1 MDVDPGAGSI
11 PYQLTVL
18 VVLTLINAFFS
29 GSEMAVV
36 SVNKNEIHRL
46 AEEGNKKAALVEKV
60 SEDSTKFLSTIQVAI
75 TLAGFASSAFAANSI
90 SQVLASTLAQKG
102 INVSLSLAISNVV
115 ITLLLAYFNLVIG
128 ELVPKRIAL
137 LYAEKYSQMCIRL
150 IYILSKLISPVL
162 FLLSASTNGLL
173 KLLGLYHD
181 ELEQD
186 VSEEEIKSMLETGT
200 ETGVFNDIEKEMI
213 TSIFSFDDK
222 RVREVMVQRQDMV
235 AVDLND
241 PVNEY
246 IDEILL
252 SKHSRIPVY
261 EENIDNVIGILS
273 MKDFAIKAKEKGSF
287 YDVDVR
293 SLLKPVFFASENMK
307 TDAVFKEMQQK
318 SQKVAIIVDEYGGV
332 SGMLTMEDLVE
343 EIVGDIYEDDEEIEI
358 PIRRVDRDTYEL
370 MGSALLSEVN
380 EELHM
385 HIHSDC
391 DTMSGYL
398 IELLDRIPVPED
410 CPIDVEDEE
419 ASYRILDVK
428 DRVITRV
435 SLHLRQ
441 KDAAPGDTRS
451 EQNKDET

>member
-11 PYQLTVL
+11 AYQLTVL
-18 VVLTLINAFFS
+18 VILTLINAFFS

-36 SVNKNEIHRL
+36 SVNKNRIHRL

-60 SEDSTKFLSTIQVAI
+60 SEDSSKFLSTIQVAI

-90 SQVLASTLAQKG
+90 SQVLAAVLAQRG
-102 INVSLSLAISNVV
+102 VSYTLSLALSNVV
-115 ITLLLAYFNLVIG
+115 ITILLAYFNIVIG

-137 LYAEKYSQMCIRL
+137 LYAEQYSMMCIRI
-150 IYILSKLISPVL
+150 IYIISKIISPVL

-173 KLLGLYHD
+173 RLLGLYHD
-181 ELEQD
+181 DLEQN
-186 VSEEEIKSMLETGT
+186 VSEEEIKSLLETGT

-213 TSIFSFDDK
+213 TSNFSFDDK

-241 PVNEY
+241 SVNEY

-261 EENIDNVIGILS
+261 EENIDNIIGVLS
-273 MKDFAIKAKEKGSF
+273 MKDFAIKAKEVGNF

-307 TDAVFKEMQQK
+307 TDAVFREMQQK

-332 SGMLTMEDLVE
+332 SGMITMEDLVE
-343 EIVGDIYEDDEEIEI
+343 EIVCDMYEDDEEVEI
-358 PIRRVDRDTYEL
+358 PIRKLDKDSYEI
-370 MGSALLSEVN
+370 MGSALLSEMN

-391 DTMSGYL
+391 DTLSGYL
-398 IELLDRIPVPED
+398 TELLDRILEPSD
-410 CPIDVEDEE
+410 CPVDVEDRE
-419 ASYRILDVK
+419 ARYRILGVE

-435 SLHLRQ
+435 SMKL
-441 KDAAPGDTRS
+441 KPKEEAKKEEDDDT
-451 EQNKDET
+451 EDNG

>member
-11 PYQLTVL
+11 AYQLTVL
-18 VVLTLINAFFS
+18 VILTLINAFFS

-36 SVNKNEIHRL
+36 SVNKNRIHRL

-60 SEDSTKFLSTIQVAI
+60 SEDSSKFLSTIQVAI

-90 SQVLASTLAQKG
+90 SQVLAAVLAQRG
-102 INVSLSLAISNVV
+102 VSYTLSLALSNVV
-115 ITLLLAYFNLVIG
+115 ITILLAYFNIVIG

-137 LYAEKYSQMCIRL
+137 LYAEQYSMMCIRI
-150 IYILSKLISPVL
+150 IYIISKIISPVL

-173 KLLGLYHD
+173 RLLGLYHD
-181 ELEQD
+181 DLEQN
-186 VSEEEIKSMLETGT
+186 VSEEEIKSLLETGT

-241 PVNEY
+241 SVNEY

-261 EENIDNVIGILS
+261 EENIDNSIGVLS
-273 MKDFAIKAKEKGSF
+273 MKDFAIKAKEVGNF

-307 TDAVFKEMQQK
+307 TDAVFREMQQK

-332 SGMLTMEDLVE
+332 SGMITMEDLVE
-343 EIVGDIYEDDEEIEI
+343 EIVGDMYEDDEEVEI
-358 PIRRVDRDTYEL
+358 PIRKLDKDSYEI
-370 MGSALLSEVN
+370 MGSALLSEMN

-391 DTMSGYL
+391 DTLSGYL
-398 IELLDRIPVPED
+398 TELLDRILEPSD
-410 CPIDVEDEE
+410 CPVDVEDRE
-419 ASYRILDVK
+419 ARYRILGVE

-435 SLHLRQ
+435 SMKL
-441 KDAAPGDTRS
+441 KPKEEAKKEEDDDT
-451 EQNKDET
+451 EDNG

>member
-11 PYQLTVL
+11 AYQLTVL
-18 VVLTLINAFFS
+18 VILTLINAFFS

-36 SVNKNEIHRL
+36 SVNKNRIHRL

-60 SEDSTKFLSTIQVAI
+60 SEDSSKFLSTIQVAI

-90 SQVLASTLAQKG
+90 SQVLAAVLAQRG
-102 INVSLSLAISNVV
+102 VSYTLSLALSNVV
-115 ITLLLAYFNLVIG
+115 ITILLAYFNIVIG

-137 LYAEKYSQMCIRL
+137 LYAEQYSMMCIRI
-150 IYILSKLISPVL
+150 IYIISKIISPVL

-173 KLLGLYHD
+173 RLLGLYHD
-181 ELEQD
+181 DLEQN
-186 VSEEEIKSMLETGT
+186 VSEEEIKSLLETGT

-235 AVDLND
+235 AVDPND
-241 PVNEY
+241 SVNEY

-261 EENIDNVIGILS
+261 EENIDNIIGVLS
-273 MKDFAIKAKEKGSF
+273 MKDFAIKAKEVGNF

-307 TDAVFKEMQQK
+307 TDAVFREMQQK

-332 SGMLTMEDLVE
+332 SGMITMEDLVE
-343 EIVGDIYEDDEEIEI
+343 EIVGDMYEDDEEVEI
-358 PIRRVDRDTYEL
+358 PIRKLDKDSYEI
-370 MGSALLSEVN
+370 MGSALLSEMN

-391 DTMSGYL
+391 DTLSGYL
-398 IELLDRIPVPED
+398 TELLDRILEPSD
-410 CPIDVEDEE
+410 CPVDVEDRE
-419 ASYRILDVK
+419 ARYRILGVE

-435 SLHLRQ
+435 SMKL
-441 KDAAPGDTRS
+441 KPKEEAKKEEDDDT
-451 EQNKDET
+451 EDNG